1 MSSLTG
7 LASASITSM
16 IPGLCAAGQM
26 KLVTMVQ
33 RSGSATNASS
43 PALPNITIPALTGS
57 QIAIVYLETRTISY
71 SPAGYP
77 FLGSVSGTGTGVN
90 ITASFASQGN
100 ASAQVHDPFLNSA
113 VCTTST
119 GSQTVTFSTSIDQSA
134 IAGLARIDFQACVFI
149 YSPPF

>member
-7 LASASITSM
+7 LASSSITSM
-16 IPGLCAAGQM
+16 IPGLCTAGQM

-33 RSGSATNASS
+33 RSGTAALGSS
-43 PALPNITIPALTGS
+43 PALPTITIPALTGS

-71 SPAGYP
+71 APAGYP
-77 FLGSVSGTGTGVN
+77 FLGSVSGSGTGVN

-113 VCTTST
+113 VCTTSSS
-119 GSQTVTFSTSIDQSA
+119 GTVTFSTSLDQVA
-134 IAGLARIDFQACVFI
+134 PAGLARLDFQACVFI